1 MSRKMTKFSTQL
13 KTRLVLEVLR
23 EEKTLNEIASANNI
37 NPKNLQNWKKLFL
50 ENAEIAMEPAKAV
63 KEYKDEVA
71 KLKVE
76 VGEYAK
82 KVGQL
87 TLEKDWAVGKLKSLD
102 SSYKKELIDRD
113 EDKVLSVVKQCSL
126 ISYNICS
133 SMHRW

>member
-1 MSRKMTKFSTQL
+1 MSRKMGKFSTQL

-50 ENAEIAMEPAKAV
+50 ENAEVAMEPAKAV

-71 KLKVE
+71 KLKIE

-102 SSYKKELIDRD
+102 SSYKKD
-113 EDKVLSVVKQCSL
+113 
-126 ISYNICS
+126 
-133 SMHRW
+133 